1 MPFNRAMRFLC
12 PVPLVIVLAGHGHAG
27 DIRSARDASGAKVRP
42 VTQAEQ
48 GSEADRMACT
58 PDVFRLCGR
67 HIPNVDDIVSCLET
81 QKPNLSPACRVVFN
95 APSR

>member
-1 MPFNRAMRFLC
+1 MQFHRARFLF
-12 PVPLVIVLAGHGHAG
+12 PVPLVIVLGGHGYAG
-27 DIRSARDASGAKVRP
+27 EIRSPRDVNGAKVRP
-42 VTQAEQ
+42 ITQAEQ

-67 HIPNVDDIVSCLET
+67 HTPNVDDIVSCLEN
-81 QKPNLSPACRVVFN
+81 QKPNLSPACRVVPN